1 MKLSWAV
8 LVDVGTVCKVF
19 MCNRH
24 MQIVTTKDSNSDV
37 KCHLVHFDSLAD
49 TVNVEKEE
57 AVVKQCVRI
66 SVMFTAELFSA
77 HVTPRRSSLHA
88 NLYRQNTMCSCHWS
102 SWHLSSATATTTQL
116 SSRSSSRNHS
126 LNHISYVTMH
136 ATNWTQ
142 TMYLTLTQC
151 TVQKHQP
158 QSRTRWLYCVECPQ
172 YSTRRRSTS
181 NIHRSSMLRKNR

>member
-1 MKLSWAV
+1 MSSNRPGIMKLSWAV

-77 HVTPRRSSLHA
+77 HITPRRSSLHA
-88 NLYRQNTMCSCHWS
+88 NLYRQIQCVLVIGRRDICHLRLLRQHNCHHA
-102 SWHLSSATATTTQL
+102 HLHAISLSTTFL
-116 SSRSSSRNHS
+116 M
-126 LNHISYVTMH
+126 L
-136 ATNWTQ
+136 
-142 TMYLTLTQC
+142 QC
-151 TVQKHQP
+151 TLQTGHK
-158 QSRTRWLYCVECPQ
+158 LC
-172 YSTRRRSTS
+172 
-181 NIHRSSMLRKNR
+181 I